1 MGMADRIMSKFDHQR
16 IDAPPDC
23 LPRLESMLREMQS
36 VIVAY
41 SGGVDSALLAVAA
54 HRALGQRA
62 LAVTAIS
69 PALAARDLADA
80 EGVAREFGLNHRVIH
95 TEELQREGY
104 VANSPQRCYF
114 CKTELY
120 DQLAA
125 LASAEGYQWI
135 ANGANTDD
143 LGDYRP
149 GMTAAAEH
157 NIRSPMVEA
166 EMDKTQVR
174 AAALWLGVP
183 LWDKPAQPCL
193 SSRIPYGTPVTVES
207 LRRIEAAEDILRDLG
222 LREVRA
228 RHHDKL
234 CRIEVGA
241 DEMELAFSPPR
252 RDHAATERVG
262 LPLGVAGPERPA
274 LRQPERRAARGRGQL
289 AGMKTAFIQSVG
301 GASGDMLLGA
311 LLDAG
316 LQLDAVREAIDALG
330 ISGVNV
336 ETATEIRCE
345 VRGTRALVDVSGS
358 AALRPQQMLDAVAGY
373 RTGCQER
380 TREHATAVLNVPLRS
395 RGPGTWRR
403 S

>member
-1 MGMADRIMSKFDHQR
+1 MSKFDHQR
-16 IDAPPDC
+16 TDAAPDC
-23 LPRLESMLREMQS
+23 LHRLESILREMQS

-54 HRALGQRA
+54 HRALGQSA

-69 PALAARDLADA
+69 PALATRDLADA
-80 EGVAREFGLNHRVIH
+80 EQVAGQFSLNHRVIH
-95 TEELQREGY
+95 TDELQREGY

-125 LASAEGYQWI
+125 LASTEGYQWI

-157 NIRSPMVEA
+157 EVRSPMVEA
-166 EMDKTQVR
+166 GMDKAQVR

-193 SSRIPYGTPVTVES
+193 SSRIPYGMPVTVES

-234 CRIEVGA
+234 CRVEVGI
-241 DEMELAFSPPR
+241 DEMELAFAH
-252 RDHAATERVG
+252 RDEIARQLKSLGYLWVSLDLSGLRSGSLNDVLRVSA
-262 LPLGVAGPERPA
+262 VN
-274 LRQPERRAARGRGQL
+274 ARG
-289 AGMKTAFIQSVG
+289 
-301 GASGDMLLGA
+301 
-311 LLDAG
+311 
-316 LQLDAVREAIDALG
+316 
-330 ISGVNV
+330 
-336 ETATEIRCE
+336 
-345 VRGTRALVDVSGS
+345 
-358 AALRPQQMLDAVAGY
+358 
-373 RTGCQER
+373 
-380 TREHATAVLNVPLRS
+380 
-395 RGPGTWRR
+395 
-403 S
+403 

>member
-1 MGMADRIMSKFDHQR
+1 MSKFDHQR
-16 IDAPPDC
+16 IDSAPDC
-23 LPRLESMLREMQS
+23 LHRLESILREMQS

-54 HRALGQRA
+54 HRALGQSA

-69 PALAARDLADA
+69 PALATRDLADA
-80 EGVAREFGLNHRVIH
+80 EHVAGQFHLNHRVIH
-95 TEELQREGY
+95 TDELQREGY
-104 VANSPQRCYF
+104 VSNSPQRCYF

-120 DQLAA
+120 DRLAA

-166 EMDKTQVR
+166 GMDKAQVR

-228 RHHDKL
+228 RHHDQL
-234 CRIEVGA
+234 CRIEVGI
-241 DEMELAFSPPR
+241 DEMELAFAQ
-252 RDHAATERVG
+252 RDEITRQLKSLGYLWVSLDLSG
-262 LPLGVAGPERPA
+262 LR
-274 LRQPERRAARGRGQL
+274 
-289 AGMKTAFIQSVG
+289 
-301 GASGDMLLGA
+301 
-311 LLDAG
+311 
-316 LQLDAVREAIDALG
+316 
-330 ISGVNV
+330 
-336 ETATEIRCE
+336 
-345 VRGTRALVDVSGS
+345 SGS
-358 AALRPQQMLDAVAGY
+358 LNDVLR
-373 RTGCQER
+373 
-380 TREHATAVLNVPLRS
+380 ATAANS
-395 RGPGTWRR
+395 RG
-403 S
+403 